1 MNGSAPGAIDYR
13 KVSLSVFQRRVVK
26 MMLFLIALIF
36 VSFPI
41 VMSTLAPYD
50 DEGYVMMTL
59 RTFIDGEP
67 LYSGTHTQYGPAYYF
82 LSGAFHSV
90 FGLPLNQDWVR
101 LKTIVF
107 WCISTALCYAV
118 LRRLRVAEPLRTM
131 TALLFHVHLNKLSL
145 EPGHPQEWI
154 LVLSMLTMWF
164 ITGASRG
171 RWAMAAGCV
180 ALIGMIKLNCGAV
193 MAIPLILEAF
203 VASRDQAS
211 RPIGNLDNHRFG
223 ILSRRH
229 ALIAVVFTG
238 SIVAFVIGCLA
249 LLTGTGFR
257 DLVWGLVGQH
267 RRFTTE
273 FYHSIPLNRA
283 AMLLAVAAVI
293 SCLPVFRKYRNRIFL
308 GIGIVAYAG
317 AALAILGDFLR
328 PLTHGLESR
337 GAACWLVLAGPAVLP
352 LLWIRTRK
360 HLPSPLVFL
369 VSLVCLAPAIAYPT
383 PGTQLS
389 LATAFAWIP
398 MSICLQ
404 QSILA
409 LSPTV
414 APRVMVRTTGIVTML
429 ILAMSVMPW
438 FRWASNE
445 PLIGEGVR
453 LIRLDPPLAYKENA
467 VTQAILDTDSAYLTF
482 DGHNHNRFYFRTGL
496 RPLTSANPTFWPKML
511 TDAEQSKLIDR
522 IRECNS
528 ICIVIPSESD
538 ALAGGHAPL
547 VRQEMQRSISKRVV
561 VDDWQVG
568 SNHFD

>member
-1 MNGSAPGAIDYR
+1 MNGPAPEASDNR
-13 KVSLSVFQRRVVK
+13 KFRLSIFQRRVIK
-26 MMLFLIALIF
+26 LMLFHFALVFI
-36 VSFPI
+36 SFPI

-59 RTFIDGEP
+59 RTFIDGAP
-67 LYSGTHTQYGPAYYF
+67 LYSSTHTQYGPAYYF
-82 LSGAFHSV
+82 LSGALHSV

-107 WCISTALCYAV
+107 WCTSTVLCYAV
-118 LRRLRVAEPLRTM
+118 LRRLCVAEPLRTI

-154 LVLSMLTMWF
+154 LVLSMLTIWF
-164 ITGASRG
+164 VTGSSRS

-180 ALIGMIKLNCGAV
+180 GLIGMIKLNCGAV

-203 VASRDQAS
+203 VASRDES
-211 RPIGNLDNHRFG
+211 SNPVEKSKNPCFG
-223 ILSRRH
+223 ILSYRS
-229 ALIAVVFTG
+229 ALIAVLFTG
-238 SIVAFVIGCLA
+238 SMVAFVISCLA
-249 LLTGTGFR
+249 ILSGTR
-257 DLVWGLVGQH
+257 LHDLAWGLVGQH
-267 RRFTTE
+267 RRFTIE
-273 FYHSIPLNRA
+273 FYHSIPLNRFA
-283 AMLLAVAAVI
+283 LVLAVAAII
-293 SCLPVFRKYRNRIFL
+293 SCLPVFRRYRNRVFL

-317 AALAILGDFLR
+317 AVLTILNDFWR
-328 PLTHGLESR
+328 PLMHGLESR
-337 GAACWLVLAGPAVLP
+337 GATSWLVLAGPAMLP
-352 LLWIRTRK
+352 LLWVRTRK
-360 HLPSPLVFL
+360 HLPSPMVFL

-398 MSICLQ
+398 MAICLQ

-409 LSPTV
+409 QSPTV
-414 APRVMVRTTGIVTML
+414 APRALVRSAGIVTLL
-429 ILAMSVMPW
+429 ILAMSVTPW
-438 FRWASNE
+438 IRWAINE

-453 LIRLDPPLAYKENA
+453 LMRLDPPLAKKENA
-467 VTQAILDTDSAYLTF
+467 VTQAILDTNSAYLTF

-496 RPLTSANPTFWPKML
+496 RPLTSANPTFWPRML
-511 TDAEQSKLIDR
+511 TDAEQSRLIER

-528 ICIVIPSESD
+528 MCVVIPSESD
-538 ALAGGHAPL
+538 ALAGGYASL
-547 VRQEMQRSISKRVV
+547 VRREMHRSVSKRLV

>member
-1 MNGSAPGAIDYR
+1 MNGPTPGAIDNR
-13 KVSLSVFQRRVVK
+13 KFRRSMFQRRVIK
-26 MMLFLIALIF
+26 LMLFLFALIF

-67 LYSGTHTQYGPAYYF
+67 LYNSTHTQYGPAYYF
-82 LSGAFHSV
+82 LSGSLHSV
-90 FGLPLNQDWVR
+90 LGLPLNQDWVR

-107 WCISTALCYAV
+107 WCISTVLCYAV
-118 LRRLRVAEPLRTM
+118 LRRLSVAEPLRTI

-154 LVLSMLTMWF
+154 LVLSMLTIWF
-164 ITGASRG
+164 VTGASRG

-203 VASRDQAS
+203 VASRDKS
-211 RPIGNLDNHRFG
+211 SSPIGNCNKPRFG
-223 ILSRRH
+223 ILSRRP
-229 ALIAVVFTG
+229 ALIAVLFTG
-238 SIVAFVIGCLA
+238 SFVALVISCLA
-249 LLTGTGFR
+249 LLTGTGLR
-257 DLVWGLVGQH
+257 DLLWGLVGQH

-273 FYHSIPLNRA
+273 FYHSIPLNRFA
-283 AMLLAVAAVI
+283 ILLAVAAVI
-293 SCLPVFRKYRNRIFL
+293 SCLPVFQKYKNRVFL
-308 GIGIVAYAG
+308 VIGIVAYAG
-317 AALAILGDFLR
+317 AVLAILSDFWY

-337 GAACWLVLAGPAVLP
+337 GAASWLVLAGPAMLP
-352 LLWIRTRK
+352 LLWVRTRK
-360 HLPSPLVFL
+360 HFPSPLVFL
-369 VSLVCLAPAIAYPT
+369 ISLVCLAPAIAYPT

-398 MSICLQ
+398 MAICLQ

-414 APRVMVRTTGIVTML
+414 APRALVRSAGIVTLL
-429 ILAMSVMPW
+429 ILAMSVIPW
-438 FRWASNE
+438 FRWATNE

-453 LIRLDPPLAYKENA
+453 LMRLDPPLAKKENA
-467 VTQAILDTDSAYLTF
+467 VTQAILDTNSGYLTF

-496 RPLTSANPTFWPKML
+496 RPLTSANPTFWPRML
-511 TDAEQSKLIDR
+511 TDAEQSRLIER

-528 ICIVIPSESD
+528 MCVVIPSESD
-538 ALAGGHAPL
+538 ALAAGHAPL
-547 VRQEMQRSISKRVV
+547 VRREMHRSVSKMVV

>member
-1 MNGSAPGAIDYR
+1 
-13 KVSLSVFQRRVVK
+13 
-26 MMLFLIALIF
+26 
-36 VSFPI
+36 
-41 VMSTLAPYD
+41 
-50 DEGYVMMTL
+50 
-59 RTFIDGEP
+59 
-67 LYSGTHTQYGPAYYF
+67 
-82 LSGAFHSV
+82 
-90 FGLPLNQDWVR
+90 
-101 LKTIVF
+101 
-107 WCISTALCYAV
+107 
-118 LRRLRVAEPLRTM
+118 
-131 TALLFHVHLNKLSL
+131 
-145 EPGHPQEWI
+145 
-154 LVLSMLTMWF
+154 
-164 ITGASRG
+164 
-171 RWAMAAGCV
+171 
-180 ALIGMIKLNCGAV
+180 
-193 MAIPLILEAF
+193 
-203 VASRDQAS
+203 
-211 RPIGNLDNHRFG
+211 
-223 ILSRRH
+223 
-229 ALIAVVFTG
+229 
-238 SIVAFVIGCLA
+238 
-249 LLTGTGFR
+249 
-257 DLVWGLVGQH
+257 
-267 RRFTTE
+267 
-273 FYHSIPLNRA
+273 
-283 AMLLAVAAVI
+283 MLLAVAAVI

-337 GAACWLVLAGPAVLP
+337 GAASWLVLAGPAVLP

-414 APRVMVRTTGIVTML
+414 APRVLVRTAGIVTML